1 MKKPRRSAP
10 FSAVLLAALALTFL
24 TSKYICQLA
33 LVEGDSMLPALHSG
47 QLVFVDK
54 TAKAYEV
61 GDVVL
66 FSCKAL
72 NSTLVKR
79 IAGQPGDRIM
89 IEGGRLYR
97 NGVCAAGYGAD
108 VFAGM
113 AEEELTVPEGCYFV
127 LGDNI
132 AESVDSRDE
141 SVGFVA
147 ADDISGRVYSAF
159 LSPSSSA
166 AAA

>member
-1 MKKPRRSAP
+1 MKKLRGSAP
-10 FSAVLLAALALTFL
+10 FSVVLLAALALAFL

-33 LVEGDSMLPALHSG
+33 LVEGDSMLPALRSG
-47 QLVFVDK
+47 QLVLVDK
-54 TAKAYEV
+54 TTEAYDV

-79 IAGQPGDRIM
+79 IAGRPGDRIR
-89 IEGGRLYR
+89 IENGCLYR
-97 NGVCAAGYGAD
+97 NGVCAADYGAD
-108 VFAGM
+108 IFAGT

-141 SVGFVA
+141 SVGFVVA
-147 ADDISGRVYSAF
+147 GDISGRVYSAF